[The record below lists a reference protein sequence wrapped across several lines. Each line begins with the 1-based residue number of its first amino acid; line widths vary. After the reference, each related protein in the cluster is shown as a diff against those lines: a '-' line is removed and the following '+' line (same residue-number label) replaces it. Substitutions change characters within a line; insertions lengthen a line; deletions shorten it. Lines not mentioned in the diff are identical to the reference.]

1 MTVRQFLRDATI
13 LVTLPA
19 PVSSQFTLTFTVRRS
34 SAQAAKAGKQKQA
47 DEKAV
52 LAPLPVD
59 ERFRHQKRIAAK
71 GRKGIRG
78 NPYLSATQSSLKNQ
92 GGCSHTLIHYR
103 TFPLVSFL

>member
-19 PVSSQFTLTFTVRRS
+19 PVSSQFTRTFTVRRS

-52 LAPLPVD
+52 LA
-59 ERFRHQKRIAAK
+59 
-71 GRKGIRG
+71 
-78 NPYLSATQSSLKNQ
+78 
-92 GGCSHTLIHYR
+92 
-103 TFPLVSFL
+103 